1 MTSTT
6 TGTTSAALDA
16 LELALSGELVRP
28 GHAEFEEARRVWNGM
43 IDLRPAA
50 IARCASTAD
59 VTETVLVAARTG
71 LPLAVRGGGHNVAGF
86 GTVDGGIVV
95 DLSPLNGVVVDP
107 ATRRARVGG
116 GATLRDL
123 DAATQ
128 AHGLV
133 VPAGVVSETGVAGL
147 TLSGGL
153 GWLRRKWGLTCDN
166 LVGAELVTAAGEIL
180 RVDAETDL
188 ELLWGL
194 RGGGG
199 NFGVVTE
206 LEFEA
211 HPLGPEVF
219 FAFTLFPL
227 EHARGVLAEHERIVL
242 AAGDDVSTIA
252 VLGHVPPLDD
262 FPAEIH
268 EAPFVAV
275 LGVYA
280 GPAGEGELALQPL
293 RELAEPLADLSGR
306 MPFVDVQQ
314 VYDPDYPAGHRY
326 YWKSAN
332 LPALPAVAVDVLV
345 EQVRRAPSKHS
356 TIDVWLNG
364 GAIAGVAEGATAFSG
379 RGGRYVV
386 NPEANWEDPAD
397 DAANVAWARHV
408 LAALEEHASGGAY
421 LNFPGFLEEGQ
432 ALVRASHGANYER
445 LARLKARLDPGN
457 LFRRNANVEPAGAAR
472 PGS

>member
-1 MTSTT
+1 MPVSTMSSV
-6 TGTTSAALDA
+6 GPALDS
-16 LELALSGELVRP
+16 LAQAMAGELVRP
-28 GHAEFEEARRVWNGM
+28 GDAAYDEARSVWNGM

-59 VTETVLVAARTG
+59 VREAVRVVRETG
-71 LPLAVRGGGHNVAGF
+71 LPLAVRGGGHNVAGL
-86 GTVDGGIVV
+86 GTIDDGVV
-95 DLSPLNGVVVDP
+95 IDLSPMSTVVVDP
-107 ATRRARVGG
+107 VARRVRVGG
-116 GATLRDL
+116 GATLRDV

-128 AHGLV
+128 AHALV

-153 GWLRRKWGLTCDN
+153 GWVRRQWGLSCDN
-166 LVGAELVTAAGEIL
+166 LVGAELVTAAGEVL
-180 RVDAETDL
+180 RVDAESDP

-199 NFGVVTE
+199 NVGVVTE
-206 LEFEA
+206 LEFDA

-219 FAFTLFPL
+219 FAFVMYSLA
-227 EHARGVLAEHERIVL
+227 EARHVLAEHERIVL
-242 AAGDDVSTIA
+242 DTGDAISTIA
-252 VLGHVPPLDD
+252 VLGHVPPLED

-280 GPAGEGELALQPL
+280 GAAEDGERALEPL
-293 RELAEPLADLSGR
+293 RGLGDPLADLSGR

-332 LPALPAVAVDVLV
+332 LPALPAEAVDVLV
-345 EQVRRAPSKHS
+345 EQMRRAPSKHS
-356 TIDVWLNG
+356 TIDIWLNG
-364 GAIAGVAEGATAFSG
+364 GAIARLDDDATAFAG
-379 RGGRYVV
+379 RGGLYVLGL
-386 NPEANWEDPAD
+386 ESNWEDPAD
-397 DAANVAWARHV
+397 DDANVAWARGV
-408 LAALEEHASGGAY
+408 LGAVESYASGGAY

-432 ALVRASHGANYER
+432 SLVRASLGSNYDR
-445 LARLKARLDPGN
+445 LASLKQRLDPDN
-457 LFRRNANVEPAGAAR
+457 LFRRNANVVPAA
-472 PGS
+472 